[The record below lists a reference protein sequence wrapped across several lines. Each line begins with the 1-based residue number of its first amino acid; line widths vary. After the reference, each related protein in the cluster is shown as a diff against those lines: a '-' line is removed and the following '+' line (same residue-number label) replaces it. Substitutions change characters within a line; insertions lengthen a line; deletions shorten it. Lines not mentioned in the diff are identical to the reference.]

1 MRIDHPIGY
10 YARMTGSFTG
20 SFHGNLTGF
29 IDSASFATTASY
41 AYYAISASHEVTYE
55 VSSSYAET
63 ASFTDNA
70 TSASYALTAS
80 HVLGTSETSSYAL
93 TASYVE
99 QSISSSHALTSSYVE
114 NAISSSYAVTASH
127 VEGLVESAS
136 YAATSSITDTAIS
149 ASHVASAITS
159 LSGSDSDTVY
169 GVQMGGVI
177 SSIVINNVDTALTA
191 SFVVSS
197 SYAQT
202 ASYVESVESAS
213 YAVTSSYSHTT
224 ISASYAL
231 TASYLDGSVE
241 SNAALVYTG
250 SRGNIIPIS
259 GAHYVD
265 DTDSFL
271 YSTVGGGLLNTASGS
286 YSTVAGGDQNIAG
299 RSHAFIGGG
308 DRNCALGNCS
318 IVMGGTLNKT
328 YGPLSVVGGGYSN
341 CATGSYGVIVGGF
354 FNQNGGARTFIGG
367 GQSNKITAVAFGST
381 IGGGVSNCVAACKSV
396 IAGGTSNKIFTGNS
410 SIGGGFCNCITSTST
425 SAGSAIGGGIRNS
438 ILDSG
443 CFAVIA
449 GGRCSATSG
458 DYSGVLGGCENTMT
472 GAYSSIIGGC
482 LNINGFTN
490 SHVIGS
496 NITTDKNDY
505 TFVNNLDNLGS
516 TLLRGETQV
525 KEDLFVMNSAMSS
538 KHGHLR
544 SNGTE
549 GYLKLSNG
557 TNWGLIARGEGNTP
571 YLGGYYAAGGS
582 LTIRGFGSND
592 GSAHSNDKDIM
603 KFVFTPATN
612 QPHAEIRDYKTGSTE
627 ALRITFPNVS
637 NPGAAAEWISF
648 FANGVEFDT
657 IEGDSSGGAVFTGR
671 AAGTTS
677 DLRNKRDIVPV
688 TDTANSL
695 EIVKGLEVIE
705 FAYKSDTREVPERKI
720 GFSAQQLLE
729 VYPQPVSTFE
739 DKNKENNLKPGD
751 PGFKYHK
758 VSEGTVTPLLVSAI
772 QEQQKLIEELR
783 QEIDSLK
790 K

>member
-20 SFHGNLTGF
+20 SFYGNLNGF

-99 QSISSSHALTSSYVE
+99 QSISSSYALTSSYVE
-114 NAISSSYAVTASH
+114 QSISSSYAVTASY
-127 VEGLVESAS
+127 VEGVVEN
-136 YAATSSITDTAIS
+136 AIS
-149 ASHVASAITS
+149 ASHVSPAFIEV
-159 LSGSDSDTVY
+159 SGSDSDTITLTT
-169 GVQMGGVI
+169 MGGI
-177 SSIVINNVDTALTA
+177 ASSVTINNVDTALTA
-191 SFVVSS
+191 SYVISS

-213 YAVTSSYSHTT
+213 YAITSSYSSTT
-224 ISASYAL
+224 VSASYAL
-231 TASYLDGSVE
+231 TASYLDGLIE

-250 SRGNIIPIS
+250 SSGNIIPVSGGHWIS
-259 GAHYVD
+259 PND
-265 DTDSFL
+265 DFNF
-271 YSTVGGGLLNTASGS
+271 STVGGGFSNTASGS
-286 YSTVAGGDQNIAG
+286 HSTVAGGDQNIAG
-299 RSHAFIGGG
+299 TQHVFIGGG
-308 DRNCALGNCS
+308 DRNCAFGNCS
-318 IVMGGTLNKT
+318 NVVGGTLNKT
-328 YGPLSVVGGGYSN
+328 YGSLSTIVGGYSN
-341 CATGSYGVIVGGF
+341 CATGSYAVIGGGYF
-354 FNQNGGARTFIGG
+354 HKAGGSRSFIGG
-367 GQSNKITAVAFGST
+367 GQSNHITAAGLYGT
-381 IGGGVSNCVAACKSV
+381 IGGGRAHCIDGCQSTV
-396 IAGGTSNKIFTGNS
+396 AGGYQNRVLTGNS
-410 SIGGGFCNCITSTST
+410 TVGGGFANHICSTST
-425 SAGSAIGGGIRNS
+425 TAGAGTIGGGIRNC
-438 ILDSG
+438 ILDTG
-443 CFAVIA
+443 CYAVIA
-449 GGRCSATSG
+449 GGRCNNTSG
-458 DYSGVLGGCENTMT
+458 DYSGILGGCENTMT
-472 GAYSSIIGGC
+472 GGYSSIIGGC
-482 LNINGFTN
+482 FNDNSHTN

-496 NITTDKNDY
+496 MISTDKDNY
-505 TFVNNLDNLGS
+505 TFVNNLDNLGN
-516 TLLRGETQV
+516 TFLRGETQV
-525 KEDLFVMNSAMSS
+525 KEDLFVTNSAMSS
-538 KHGHLR
+538 KHGHLK

-549 GYLKLSNG
+549 GTLKLNNG
-557 TNWGLIARGEGNTP
+557 NNFGLIARGEGNTP
-571 YLGGYYAAGGS
+571 YLGAYYGTGGQLS
-582 LTIRGFGSND
+582 IRGFGSND
-592 GSAHSNDKDIM
+592 GAANSNDKDIM
-603 KFVFTPATN
+603 KFVFTPGSGS
-612 QPHAEIRDYKTGSTE
+612 PHVEIRDYKTSGTE
-627 ALRITFPNVS
+627 ALRITFPNIA
-637 NPGAAAEWISF
+637 NPGNGAEWISF
-648 FANGVEFDT
+648 YSNGVEFDT

-739 DKNKENNLKPGD
+739 EKNKENDLKPGD
-751 PGFKYHK
+751 TGFKYHK
-758 VSEGTVTPLLVSAI
+758 VSEGALAPLLVSAI

>member
-20 SFHGNLTGF
+20 SFYGNLNGF

-99 QSISSSHALTSSYVE
+99 QSISSSYALTSSYVE
-114 NAISSSYAVTASH
+114 QSISSSYAVTASH
-127 VEGLVESAS
+127 VEGVVEN
-136 YAATSSITDTAIS
+136 AIS
-149 ASHVASAITS
+149 ASHVSPAFIEV
-159 LSGSDSDTVY
+159 SGSDSDTITLTT
-169 GVQMGGVI
+169 MGGI
-177 SSIVINNVDTALTA
+177 ASSVTVNNVDTALTA
-191 SFVVSS
+191 SYVISS

-213 YAVTSSYSHTT
+213 YAITSSYSSTT
-224 ISASYAL
+224 VSASYAL
-231 TASYLDGSVE
+231 TASYLDGLIE

-259 GAHYVD
+259 GGHWISPND
-265 DTDSFL
+265 DFIF
-271 YSTVGGGLLNTASGS
+271 STVGGGFNNTASGS
-286 YSTVAGGDQNIAG
+286 HSTVAGGDQNIAG
-299 RSHAFIGGG
+299 TQHVFIGGG
-308 DRNCALGNCS
+308 DRNCAFGNCS
-318 IVMGGTLNKT
+318 NIVGGTLNKT
-328 YGPLSVVGGGYSN
+328 YGSLSTIVGGYSN
-341 CATGSYGVIVGGF
+341 CATGSYAVIGGGYF
-354 FNQNGGARTFIGG
+354 HKTGGSRSFIGG
-367 GQSNKITAVAFGST
+367 GQSNTITAKGTYST
-381 IGGGVSNCVAACKSV
+381 IGGGRSHCVDGIQSTIGGGYQNRALTGNAT
-396 IAGGTSNKIFTGNS
+396 IAGGFANHI
-410 SIGGGFCNCITSTST
+410 CSTSST
-425 SAGSAIGGGIRNS
+425 GGSGAIGGGIRNC
-438 ILDSG
+438 IMDPG
-443 CFAVIA
+443 YYAVIA

-458 DYSGVLGGCENTMT
+458 DYSGILGGCENTMT
-472 GAYSSIIGGC
+472 GYYSSIIGGC

-496 NITTDKNDY
+496 NITTDKDNY

-516 TLLRGETQV
+516 TFLRGETQV

-538 KHGHLR
+538 KHGHLK

-549 GYLKLSNG
+549 GTLKLNNG
-557 TNWGLIARGEGNTP
+557 NNFGLIARGEGNTP
-571 YLGGYYAAGGS
+571 YLGAYYGTGGQLS
-582 LTIRGFGSND
+582 IRGFGSND
-592 GSAHSNDKDIM
+592 GAANSNDTDIM
-603 KFVFTPATN
+603 KFVFTPAAGS
-612 QPHAEIRDYKTGSTE
+612 PHVEIRDYKPSGTE
-627 ALRITFPNVS
+627 ALRITFPNIVT
-637 NPGAAAEWISF
+637 PGNGAEWISF
-648 FANGVEFDT
+648 YANGIEFDT

-739 DKNKENNLKPGD
+739 EKNKENNLKPGD
-751 PGFKYHK
+751 TGFKYHK
-758 VSEGTVTPLLVSAI
+758 VSEGALAPLLVSAI